1 MTTKGA
7 MNDFYNQFE
16 EISKKL
22 DKANDTIRNMALD
35 ISMLRKDLQKERKS
49 HDKDRKK
56 IEELLLEIERLK
68 NNKKKI
74 VIIHLSHQAQMDLRK

>member
-68 NNKKKI
+68 NAEGKLDIKEA
-74 VIIHLSHQAQMDLRK
+74 L

>member
-56 IEELLLEIERLK
+56 IEELLII
-68 NNKKKI
+68 KK
-74 VIIHLSHQAQMDLRK
+74 R

>member
-49 HDKDRKK
+49 HDKDRK
-56 IEELLLEIERLK
+56 
-68 NNKKKI
+68 
-74 VIIHLSHQAQMDLRK
+74 

>member
-56 IEELLLEIERLK
+56 IEELLLEIER
-68 NNKKKI
+68 
-74 VIIHLSHQAQMDLRK
+74 

>member
-22 DKANDTIRNMALD
+22 DKANDTIRNNGIRYFYATKGFTKRTE
-35 ISMLRKDLQKERKS
+35 IS
-49 HDKDRKK
+49 
-56 IEELLLEIERLK
+56 
-68 NNKKKI
+68 
-74 VIIHLSHQAQMDLRK
+74 